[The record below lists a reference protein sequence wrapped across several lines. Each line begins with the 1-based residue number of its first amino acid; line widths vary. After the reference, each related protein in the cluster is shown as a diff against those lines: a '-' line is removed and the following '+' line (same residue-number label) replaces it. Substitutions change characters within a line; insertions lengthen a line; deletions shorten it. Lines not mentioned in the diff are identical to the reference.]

1 MCWPDYAAS
10 LLLLLMSLLM
20 QHVAMHFIILLSI
33 VMRTMKTMNERGK
46 NVSIAK
52 NSIWFW
58 HCSEADQTY
67 YSRIEMNTICRIN
80 RC

>member
-20 QHVAMHFIILLSI
+20 QHVAMHFIILL
-33 VMRTMKTMNERGK
+33 RDANNENDEREEK
-46 NVSIAK
+46 KCVYCK